1 MSDGPI
7 HTIPPDWISSEVFAL
22 APSNLW
28 HLPRSVWDVIWAKV
42 TGDQINVAIL
52 DTGMNSHPDLPEP
65 IKAESFV
72 SGQSWRDGNGH
83 GTHCAGTAIGRNGIG
98 VAPKANLLVGK
109 VLSNGGS
116 GGSDGISRGIRWAA
130 DNGADVISMSL
141 GSGSPYEPNRTAILY
156 AMEKGSIV
164 VAAAGNSGFNG
175 SRNTIGWPGKYLE
188 SICVGATRSDGKIAS
203 FSSGGRE
210 MDVACPGQDIV
221 SASTN
226 RGYVSM
232 SGTSMATPFFA
243 GLLALVIELMRREG
257 NARFT
262 GVEAVRAFLAQYC
275 EDKGTPGKD
284 PSFGLGVPIATKI
297 VGALSNDDITFV

>member
-1 MSDGPI
+1 
-7 HTIPPDWISSEVFAL
+7 
-22 APSNLW
+22 
-28 HLPRSVWDVIWAKV
+28 
-42 TGDQINVAIL
+42 
-52 DTGMNSHPDLPEP
+52 
-65 IKAESFV
+65 
-72 SGQSWRDGNGH
+72 
-83 GTHCAGTAIGRNGIG
+83 
-98 VAPKANLLVGK
+98 
-109 VLSNGGS
+109 
-116 GGSDGISRGIRWAA
+116 
-130 DNGADVISMSL
+130 
-141 GSGSPYEPNRTAILY
+141 
-156 AMEKGSIV
+156 MEKGSIV

-243 GLLALVIELMRREG
+243 GLLALVVELMRREG

-275 EDKGTPGKD
+275 EDRGTPGKD

-297 VGALSNDDITFV
+297 VEALSNDDITFV